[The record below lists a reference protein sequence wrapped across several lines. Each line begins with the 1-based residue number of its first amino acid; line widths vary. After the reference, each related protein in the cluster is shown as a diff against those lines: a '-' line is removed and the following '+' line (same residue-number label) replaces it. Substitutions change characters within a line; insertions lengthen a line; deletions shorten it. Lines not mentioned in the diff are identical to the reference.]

1 MIKQP
6 LRDQEKGLNARK
18 HAAQD
23 PRKRNKTDREFADR
37 FHACADAD
45 KEFGRDACSPEQQ
58 PDDDE
63 R

>member
-6 LRDQEKGLNARK
+6 FRDQEKGLIASK
-18 HAAQD
+18 YAAED
-23 PRKRNKTDREFADR
+23 PQKRDKRDRELADR
-37 FHACADAD
+37 IPTCADAD
-45 KEFGRDACSPEQQ
+45 KEFGRDARSPEQQ